1 MRTCT
6 DVQAS
11 TCVRKCT
18 GTRGGTLGRGSPLEH
33 VSTPRAVNLTTS
45 PGTSRQGGRLH
56 FSQSRLLHRTPPCTP
71 ALQLLCVV
79 PPQPWGQALKS
90 VEKKPFLPK

>member
-18 GTRGGTLGRGSPLEH
+18 GTRGVPWGGSAGACEHTQGREPHHFPGDEQAGGS
-33 VSTPRAVNLTTS
+33 S
-45 PGTSRQGGRLH
+45 PFLSVQV
-56 FSQSRLLHRTPPCTP
+56 LHRTPPCTP